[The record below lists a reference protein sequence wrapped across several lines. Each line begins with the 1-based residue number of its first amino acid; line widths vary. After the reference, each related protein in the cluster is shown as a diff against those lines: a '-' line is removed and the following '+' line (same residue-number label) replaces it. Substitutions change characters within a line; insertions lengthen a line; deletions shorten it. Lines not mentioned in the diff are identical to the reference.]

1 MTRIRLTHG
10 ATWTRPATAF
20 ATLALTLAGATV
32 GSADGGRP
40 SKGQAPMHGV
50 THHDRF
56 ADVAFKDGETRMH
69 AVTR

>member
-10 ATWTRPATAF
+10 ATWSHPVTAF

-32 GSADGGRP
+32 GSADGGLP

-50 THHDRF
+50 TRHDRL
-56 ADVAFKDGETRMH
+56 AEVAFKDGATRMH